1 MSVRL
6 RDSGGLGSGRVA
18 DPQAGQRLD
27 PGKQTAVQQLQGS
40 RLYLSASD
48 TAGSRPPVGAE
59 AGSGEGDPA
68 HATLAQDGG
77 EPLPAAVLTQMTKR
91 FGHDFSHVRIHTG
104 SAAAQ
109 AAARLGA
116 KAITRGTN
124 IYFGAGQFA
133 PGTPAGDRLIVH
145 ELTHVVQH
153 DQGRLPKA
161 TGDAPQVSHPDEPA
175 EHEAG
180 VAERTVDASS
190 TNANPAAPPT
200 HDGTPSSK
208 SPATPSSGDAIFRDP
223 VAPGQGAQGDPAAVA
238 QLQALLTRAGLP
250 ANQQQ
255 LPAATMTVADGTR
268 ILNLLLR
275 AQPSVVGVGP
285 RMVAARVV
293 QEVVIGG
300 ADTSMATLAQRIAA
314 FANIIILR
322 PDGYIARALTGEAIQ
337 RAGKAEFVNGALR
350 AGGLT
355 SGTFYYSN
363 SGVFYRANDNLQ
375 QMGPPLGELAL
386 EHDAVNSALDGAADA
401 LVGMAAGLY
410 QLIRHPIQSI
420 DALRQLPGA
429 IVQLIVNAPDYWELF
444 RAMPMN
450 DQIREVSKIITTLV
464 TLYGSAAGATTRLAG
479 VAGDLGNVTI
489 RALTLTGRGELA
501 WATVSVPVGTA
512 ATALSGGPGA
522 VYVLHMANSS
532 LNQTGGA
539 GGTGGTGGAG
549 GAGGGGA
556 RLIIPAGRTLS
567 AEETAIANQLVA
579 EGHTVEALA
588 ESTVRTADFLVDGVR
603 TELKS
608 ISNITSGDPSGAL
621 GRRIL
626 DGAGQAPNII
636 ADVRQQAGMTLE
648 LAQRAA
654 RRAYGADRAGRI
666 QSVRLIGQGFD
677 VTVPRLATP
686 PAVP

>member
-1 MSVRL
+1 MSVR
-6 RDSGGLGSGRVA
+6 RPHSGLLESGRASKSPA
-18 DPQAGQRLD
+18 DQRLE
-27 PGKQTAVQQLQGS
+27 PGKQTMVQQLQAS
-40 RLYLSASD
+40 RLYLSPSD
-48 TAGSRPPVGAE
+48 AAEPRPPDA
-59 AGSGEGDPA
+59 ADARSGEDDPA
-68 HATLAQDGG
+68 HATLGQEGG
-77 EPLPAAVLTQMTKR
+77 EPLPPAVLAQMTKR
-91 FGHDFSHVRIHTG
+91 FGHDFSHVRIHRG

-116 KAITRGTN
+116 KAVTRATN

-133 PGTPAGDRLIVH
+133 PGTPAGDRLLIH

-161 TGDAPQVSHPDEPA
+161 AGDAPQVSQPDEQA
-175 EHEAG
+175 EQEAG
-180 VAERTVDASS
+180 VAERTVESS
-190 TNANPAAPPT
+190 SANATALGPPT
-200 HDGTPSSK
+200 PEGAQTRK
-208 SPATPSSGDAIFRDP
+208 SPARASSGDAILRDP
-223 VAPGQGAQGDPAAVA
+223 VAPGQGAQGDPTAVA
-238 QLQALLTRAGLP
+238 QLQALLTRAGLA

-255 LPAATMTVADGTR
+255 LPAATMTIADATR

-285 RMVAARVV
+285 RMVAARIV

-300 ADTSMATLAQRIAA
+300 ADTSMTVVAQRIAT
-314 FANIIILR
+314 FGHIIILR
-322 PDGYIARALTGEAIQ
+322 PDGYIAHAVSGEAIQ
-337 RAGKAEFVNGALR
+337 RAGKTEFVNGALR

-363 SGVFYRANDNLQ
+363 SGIFYQADDNLRQ
-375 QMGPPLGELAL
+375 IGPPLGELGL

-420 DALRQLPGA
+420 AALRQLPGA
-429 IVQLIVNAPDYWELF
+429 IAQLIENAPEYWELF

-450 DQIREVSKIITTLV
+450 DQIREVSKLVTTLV
-464 TLYGSAAGATTRLAG
+464 TLYGSAAGATTRLAAA
-479 VAGDLGNVTI
+479 AGDLGNVAI

-512 ATALSGGPGA
+512 ATALAGGPGA
-522 VYVLHMANSS
+522 VYVLHMTNSS

-539 GGTGGTGGAG
+539 GGASGAG
-549 GAGGGGA
+549 GGGGGA

-626 DGAGQAPNII
+626 DGAGQAPHII

-654 RRAYGADRAGRI
+654 RRAYGADRVGRI

-677 VTVPRLATP
+677 VTVPRLSTP
-686 PAVP
+686 PVAP